1 MTESLASASLHTI
14 ELGVDGMHCGG
25 CTGRVQ
31 RALAGVPGV
40 VDATVDL
47 ERQAATITA
56 RETVEPARL
65 VDAVGAAGYRA
76 TVREAVAGS
85 DAMAAQGKHEGSPG
99 VAATVLLDIDGMTCA
114 SCVSRV
120 EKALAKVPGV
130 TRASVN
136 LATERAT
143 VEASADVSAARLVE
157 AVEQAGYQAT
167 PVEPAP
173 SAATLESVDHKAAHS
188 VELDIDG
195 MTCASCVSRVE
206 KALEKVPGVT
216 HASVNLATERA
227 TVEASADVSAARL
240 VEAVEQAG
248 YQATPIESAR
258 AAATSEPVHHK
269 AAHSVELDIDG
280 MTCASCVSRVEKAL
294 EKVPGVTHASVN
306 LATERAT
313 VEASADVSAARLV
326 EAVEQAGYGA
336 TPIEPA
342 RAAVTSEPADHKAAR
357 SIDLDIDG
365 MTCASCVSRVEKA
378 LVKVPGVTH
387 ASVNLATERATVEA
401 SADVSAARLAEA
413 VEQAGY
419 RAAPVE
425 SAPSAAASEP
435 VHHKAAHSVEF
446 DIDGMTCASC
456 VSRVEK
462 ALAKVPGVARATVN
476 LATERATVEASADVS
491 APRLAEAVEQAGY
504 HATPVESAP
513 SAVTSAP
520 IDRDATHSI
529 DLDIGGMTC
538 ASCVSRVEKAL
549 EKVPGVT
556 HASVNLATERAS
568 VRAAGP
574 LDVDALIAAVTTAGY
589 RATPA
594 PAPSPAADANAAASS
609 LPAAPDRDARKRQ
622 EALRERNLVIASAVL
637 SAPLVAPMLAAP
649 LGIDAMLPG
658 WLQLVLASIV
668 QFGFGARFYRAA
680 WHAVKARAG
689 NMDLLVALGTSAAY
703 GLSLWMLLR
712 DPAHPGHLYFEA
724 SAVIVTLVRFGKWL
738 EARAKRQTTDAIRA
752 LNALRPDR
760 ARIVDNGV
768 ERDVPL
774 AQVRVGTIV
783 SVRPGERLPVDGRV
797 VSGRSHVDESLI
809 TGESLPVPKDDGDAV
824 TAGSIN
830 GEGALVVETTA
841 IGAETTLARIIR
853 LVESAQAEKAPIQR
867 LVDRVSAVFV
877 PAILGIAV
885 LTLVGWLLAGAGAET
900 AILNAV
906 AVLVIACPCALG
918 LATPAAIM
926 AGTGVAARHGVLI
939 KDAQALELAQRA
951 TVIAFDKTGTLT
963 EGKPSVTAFDAVDLP
978 RDDALAL
985 AAAVQRHSDHPL
997 ARAVVAAYDA
1007 QRNAQAAPVATDA
1020 RAVAGRGVEARV
1032 DGRLL
1037 ALGSTRWRDEL
1048 GIVVPPALDARA
1060 AELERAGN
1068 TISWLMHADAPRAAI
1083 ALIAF
1088 GDTVKPGARDAI
1100 AALADRHV
1108 ASVLVTGDNRG
1119 SAAAVAAALGIDEV
1133 HAQVLPD
1140 DKARVVASLKRE
1152 HGGVVAMVGD
1162 GINDAPA
1169 LAAADVGIAMA
1180 TGTDVAMHTA
1190 GITLMRG
1197 DPALVADAIDI
1208 SKRTYRKIQQNLF
1221 WAFVYN
1227 LIGVPLAALG
1237 WLNPVIAGA
1246 AMAFSSVSVVTNA
1259 LLLRRWKGR
1268 AR

>member
-1 MTESLASASLHTI
+1 MTEPLASADMQTI
-14 ELGVDGMHCGG
+14 ELSIDGMHCGG

-31 RALAGVPGV
+31 RALAAVPGV
-40 VDATVDL
+40 VEATVDL
-47 ERQAATITA
+47 DAHAATVTVQD
-56 RETVEPARL
+56 TVEPAQL
-65 VDAVGAAGYRA
+65 VAAVDAAGYRA
-76 TVREAVAGS
+76 AVREAA
-85 DAMAAQGKHEGSPG
+85 
-99 VAATVLLDIDGMTCA
+99 
-114 SCVSRV
+114 
-120 EKALAKVPGV
+120 
-130 TRASVN
+130 
-136 LATERAT
+136 
-143 VEASADVSAARLVE
+143 VE
-157 AVEQAGYQAT
+157 AVASAHVEHAMHAT
-167 PVEPAP
+167 ARPAAPASALPAP
-173 SAATLESVDHKAAHS
+173 
-188 VELDIDG
+188 
-195 MTCASCVSRVE
+195 
-206 KALEKVPGVT
+206 
-216 HASVNLATERA
+216 
-227 TVEASADVSAARL
+227 
-240 VEAVEQAG
+240 
-248 YQATPIESAR
+248 
-258 AAATSEPVHHK
+258 
-269 AAHSVELDIDG
+269 
-280 MTCASCVSRVEKAL
+280 
-294 EKVPGVTHASVN
+294 
-306 LATERAT
+306 
-313 VEASADVSAARLV
+313 
-326 EAVEQAGYGA
+326 
-336 TPIEPA
+336 
-342 RAAVTSEPADHKAAR
+342 
-357 SIDLDIDG
+357 
-365 MTCASCVSRVEKA
+365 
-378 LVKVPGVTH
+378 
-387 ASVNLATERATVEA
+387 
-401 SADVSAARLAEA
+401 
-413 VEQAGY
+413 
-419 RAAPVE
+419 
-425 SAPSAAASEP
+425 AASIEL
-435 VHHKAAHSVEF
+435 

-462 ALAKVPGVARATVN
+462 ALAKVPGVARASVN
-476 LATERATVEASADVS
+476 LATERATVDAAPDVS
-491 APRLAEAVEQAGY
+491 ASQLAEAVRQAGY
-504 HATPVESAP
+504 GATPVAAP
-513 SAVTSAP
+513 PPPAAS
-520 IDRDATHSI
+520 RD
-529 DLDIGGMTC
+529 LEFDIGGMTC
-538 ASCVSRVEKAL
+538 ASCVGRVEKAL
-549 EKVPGVT
+549 AAVPGVT
-556 HASVNLATERAS
+556 RASVNLATERAS
-568 VRAAGP
+568 VHGAGTLDAAT
-574 LDVDALIAAVTTAGY
+574 LIAAVTTAGY
-589 RATPA
+589 RASLAVA
-594 PAPSPAADANAAASS
+594 PDADASADAEARAAE
-609 LPAAPDRDARKRQ
+609 PAQAPDARKRR
-622 EALRERNLVIASAVL
+622 EAIRERNLVIGSAVL
-637 SAPLVAPMLAAP
+637 SVPLIVPMLVAPF
-649 LGIDAMLPG
+649 GIDAMLPG
-658 WLQLVLASIV
+658 WLQLVLASVV

-680 WHAVKARAG
+680 WHAVKARTG

-724 SAVIVTLVRFGKWL
+724 SAVIITLVRFGKWL
-738 EARAKRQTTDAIRA
+738 EARAKRQTTEAIRA

-760 ARIVDNGV
+760 ARVVEHGV

-774 AQVRVGTIV
+774 AQVRVGTTV
-783 SVRPGERLPVDGRV
+783 SIRPGERVPVDGRIA
-797 VSGRSHVDESLI
+797 SGRSHVDESLI
-809 TGESLPVPKDDGDAV
+809 TGESLPVPKEDGDPV

-867 LVDRVSAVFV
+867 LVDRVSEVFV

-885 LTLVGWLLAGAGAET
+885 LTLAGWLIAGAGIET

-939 KDAQALELAQRA
+939 KDALALELAQRT

-963 EGKPSVTAFDAVDLP
+963 EGKPSVTAFDAVGIP
-978 RDDALAL
+978 REQALAL
-985 AAAVQRHSDHPL
+985 AAAVQRQSDHPL
-997 ARAVVAAYDA
+997 ARAVVAAHDA
-1007 QRNAQAAPVATDA
+1007 DVVARGGGAGSAEIVAADA

-1032 DGRLL
+1032 GGELL

-1048 GIVVPPALDARA
+1048 GIVVPPELDARA

-1068 TISWLMHADAPRAAI
+1068 TISWLMRADAPRALL

-1100 AALADRHV
+1100 AALSARGV

-1119 SAAAVAAALGIDEV
+1119 SAAAVAATLGIGEV

-1140 DKARVVASLKRE
+1140 DKARVVAELKRT
-1152 HGGVVAMVGD
+1152 HGGIVAMVGD

>member
-1 MTESLASASLHTI
+1 MTESLASAGLQTI
-14 ELGVDGMHCGG
+14 ELTIDGMHCGG
-25 CTGRVQ
+25 CTGRVE
-31 RALAGVPGV
+31 RALAAVPGV
-40 VDATVDL
+40 VEAAVDL
-47 ERQAATITA
+47 DAQAATVTA
-56 RETVEPARL
+56 QDTVEPAQL

-76 TVREAVAGS
+76 TVREAAFEAVA
-85 DAMAAQGKHEGSPG
+85 AAQAHHAPRVEALHAAPAAPPAP
-99 VAATVLLDIDGMTCA
+99 AATIELEIDGMTCA

-143 VEASADVSAARLVE
+143 IDAAPDVSASRLAE
-157 AVEQAGYQAT
+157 AVQ
-167 PVEPAP
+167 
-173 SAATLESVDHKAAHS
+173 
-188 VELDIDG
+188 
-195 MTCASCVSRVE
+195 
-206 KALEKVPGVT
+206 
-216 HASVNLATERA
+216 
-227 TVEASADVSAARL
+227 
-240 VEAVEQAG
+240 
-248 YQATPIESAR
+248 
-258 AAATSEPVHHK
+258 
-269 AAHSVELDIDG
+269 
-280 MTCASCVSRVEKAL
+280 
-294 EKVPGVTHASVN
+294 
-306 LATERAT
+306 
-313 VEASADVSAARLV
+313 
-326 EAVEQAGYGA
+326 QAGYGA
-336 TPIEPA
+336 TA
-342 RAAVTSEPADHKAAR
+342 VAATP
-357 SIDLDIDG
+357 
-365 MTCASCVSRVEKA
+365 
-378 LVKVPGVTH
+378 P
-387 ASVNLATERATVEA
+387 
-401 SADVSAARLAEA
+401 
-413 VEQAGY
+413 
-419 RAAPVE
+419 P
-425 SAPSAAASEP
+425 AASRDL
-435 VHHKAAHSVEF
+435 EF
-446 DIDGMTCASC
+446 
-456 VSRVEK
+456 
-462 ALAKVPGVARATVN
+462 
-476 LATERATVEASADVS
+476 
-491 APRLAEAVEQAGY
+491 
-504 HATPVESAP
+504 
-513 SAVTSAP
+513 
-520 IDRDATHSI
+520 
-529 DLDIGGMTC
+529 DIGGMTC
-538 ASCVSRVEKAL
+538 ASCAGRVEKAL
-549 EKVPGVT
+549 AAVPGVAR
-556 HASVNLATERAS
+556 ASVNLATERAS
-568 VRAAGP
+568 VHGAGALDAA
-574 LDVDALIAAVTTAGY
+574 ALIAAVTTAGY
-589 RATPA
+589 RA
-594 PAPSPAADANAAASS
+594 SLAAASDAGTGAAAEV
-609 LPAAPDRDARKRQ
+609 PAGDAAQAPEARKRR
-622 EALRERNLVIASAVL
+622 EAIRERNLVIGSAVL
-637 SAPLVAPMLAAP
+637 SAPLIVPMLVAPF
-649 LGIDAMLPG
+649 GIDAMLPG

-680 WHAVKARAG
+680 WHAVKARTG
-689 NMDLLVALGTSAAY
+689 NMDLLVALGTSAAF
-703 GLSLWMLLR
+703 GLSLWMLVR
-712 DPAHPGHLYFEA
+712 DPVDPGHLYFEA

-738 EARAKRQTTDAIRA
+738 EARAKRQTTEAIRA

-760 ARIVDNGV
+760 ARVVEHGV

-774 AQVRVGTIV
+774 AQVRVGTTV
-783 SVRPGERLPVDGRV
+783 SIRPGERVPVDGRI

-809 TGESLPVPKDDGDAV
+809 TGESLPVPKDDGDPV

-830 GEGALVVETTA
+830 GEGALVVATTA

-867 LVDRVSAVFV
+867 LVDRVSEVFV

-885 LTLVGWLLAGAGAET
+885 LTLIGWLIAGAGTET

-939 KDAQALELAQRA
+939 KDAQALELAQRT

-963 EGKPSVTAFDAVDLP
+963 EGKPSVTAFDAVGVP
-978 RDDALAL
+978 REQALAL
-985 AAAVQRHSDHPL
+985 AAAVQRQSDHPL
-997 ARAVVAAYDA
+997 ARAVVAAHEADLVA
-1007 QRNAQAAPVATDA
+1007 RGVAAGSTDIVAADA
-1020 RAVAGRGVEARV
+1020 RAVAGRGVQAHV
-1032 DGRLL
+1032 DGQLL

-1048 GIVVPPALDARA
+1048 GIDVPPELDARA
-1060 AELERAGN
+1060 AELEHAGN
-1068 TISWLMHADAPRAAI
+1068 TISWLMRADAPRALL

-1100 AALADRHV
+1100 AALSARGV

-1119 SAAAVAAALGIDEV
+1119 SAAAVAAALGIGEV

-1140 DKARVVASLKRE
+1140 DKARVVAELKRT

>member
-1 MTESLASASLHTI
+1 MTEPLASAALNTI
-14 ELGVDGMHCGG
+14 VLTVDGMHCGG

-40 VDATVDL
+40 VDAAVDLANRSATVSAHDTVD
-47 ERQAATITA
+47 
-56 RETVEPARL
+56 PARL
-65 VDAVGAAGYRA
+65 VEAVSDAGYRA
-76 TVREAVAGS
+76 TLRESADTSERHADAVTAS
-85 DAMAAQGKHEGSPG
+85 PAAP
-99 VAATVLLDIDGMTCA
+99 ATAPIELEIEGMTCA
-114 SCVSRV
+114 SCVARV
-120 EKALAKVPGV
+120 EKALAGVPGV

-143 VEASADVSAARLVE
+143 VDAAAVVTTAQLVD
-157 AVEQAGYQAT
+157 AVRQAGYQAT
-167 PVEPAP
+167 PVAEPEPAIAP
-173 SAATLESVDHKAAHS
+173 DAALGAI
-188 VELDIDG
+188 ELDIGG
-195 MTCASCVSRVE
+195 MTCASCAGRVE
-206 KALEKVPGVT
+206 KALANVPGVAR
-216 HASVNLATERA
+216 ASVNLATERA
-227 TVEASADVSAARL
+227 TVH
-240 VEAVEQAG
+240 G
-248 YQATPIESAR
+248 
-258 AAATSEPVHHK
+258 
-269 AAHSVELDIDG
+269 
-280 MTCASCVSRVEKAL
+280 
-294 EKVPGVTHASVN
+294 
-306 LATERAT
+306 
-313 VEASADVSAARLV
+313 
-326 EAVEQAGYGA
+326 
-336 TPIEPA
+336 
-342 RAAVTSEPADHKAAR
+342 
-357 SIDLDIDG
+357 
-365 MTCASCVSRVEKA
+365 
-378 LVKVPGVTH
+378 
-387 ASVNLATERATVEA
+387 
-401 SADVSAARLAEA
+401 
-413 VEQAGY
+413 
-419 RAAPVE
+419 AAP
-425 SAPSAAASEP
+425 
-435 VHHKAAHSVEF
+435 
-446 DIDGMTCASC
+446 
-456 VSRVEK
+456 
-462 ALAKVPGVARATVN
+462 
-476 LATERATVEASADVS
+476 
-491 APRLAEAVEQAGY
+491 
-504 HATPVESAP
+504 
-513 SAVTSAP
+513 
-520 IDRDATHSI
+520 
-529 DLDIGGMTC
+529 LDP
-538 ASCVSRVEKAL
+538 A
-549 EKVPGVT
+549 
-556 HASVNLATERAS
+556 
-568 VRAAGP
+568 
-574 LDVDALIAAVTTAGY
+574 ALIAAVTAAGY
-589 RATPA
+589 RASRVAAPPA
-594 PAPSPAADANAAASS
+594 GASG
-609 LPAAPDRDARKRQ
+609 LPAAAGAPASQKPGATDADTRKRR
-622 EALRERNLVIASAVL
+622 EAIRERNLVIAAALL
-637 SAPLVAPMLAAP
+637 SAPLIAPMFAAP
-649 LGIDAMLPG
+649 FGVDAMLNG
-658 WLQLVLASIV
+658 WFQLVLASLV

-680 WHAVKARAG
+680 WHAIKARAG

-712 DPAHPGHLYFEA
+712 DPMHPGHLYFEA
-724 SAVIVTLVRFGKWL
+724 SAVIITLVRFGKWL
-738 EARAKRQTTDAIRA
+738 EARAKRQTTEAIRA

-760 ARIVDNGV
+760 ARIVEHGV

-774 AQVRVGTIV
+774 AQVRVGTAV
-783 SVRPGERLPVDGRV
+783 SIRPGERVPVDGRV
-797 VSGRSHVDESLI
+797 VSGRSHIDESLI
-809 TGESLPVPKDDGDAV
+809 TGESLPVAKDDGDPV

-877 PAILGIAV
+877 PAILGIAA
-885 LTLVGWLLAGAGAET
+885 LTLIGWLIAGAGAET

-963 EGKPSVTAFDAVDLP
+963 EGKPSVTAFDAVELP
-978 RDDALAL
+978 RDEALAL

-997 ARAVVAAYDA
+997 ARAVVAAHHADVA
-1007 QRNAQAAPVATDA
+1007 ARGGAMSAPVATDA

-1032 DGRLL
+1032 AGRLL

-1048 GIVVPPALDARA
+1048 GIAVPPALDARA

-1068 TISWLMHADAPRAAI
+1068 TISWLMRADAPRAPL

-1100 AALADRHV
+1100 AALAARGV

-1119 SAAAVAAALGIDEV
+1119 SAAAVAASLGIGEV

-1140 DKARVVASLKRE
+1140 DKARVVAELKRT
-1152 HGGVVAMVGD
+1152 HDGIVAMVGD

-1197 DPALVADAIDI
+1197 DPSLVADAIDI

-1227 LIGVPLAALG
+1227 LVGVPLAALG

>member
-76 TVREAVAGS
+76 TVRDAVAGS
-85 DAMAAQGKHEGSPG
+85 DAMAAQAKQDARPEA
-99 VAATVLLDIDGMTCA
+99 AATVLLDIDGMTCA

-120 EKALAKVPGV
+120 EKALAKVAGVTHASVNLATERATVEASAEVSAARLVEAVEQAGYRATLIESAPAAVTSQRIDHKAAHSVELDIDGMTCASCVSRVEKALAKVPGV
-130 TRASVN
+130 THASVN

-173 SAATLESVDHKAAHS
+173 SAATSQPIDHKAAHS

-206 KALEKVPGVT
+206 KAL
-216 HASVNLATERA
+216 A
-227 TVEASADVSAARL
+227 
-240 VEAVEQAG
+240 
-248 YQATPIESAR
+248 
-258 AAATSEPVHHK
+258 
-269 AAHSVELDIDG
+269 
-280 MTCASCVSRVEKAL
+280 
-294 EKVPGVTHASVN
+294 
-306 LATERAT
+306 
-313 VEASADVSAARLV
+313 
-326 EAVEQAGYGA
+326 
-336 TPIEPA
+336 
-342 RAAVTSEPADHKAAR
+342 
-357 SIDLDIDG
+357 
-365 MTCASCVSRVEKA
+365 
-378 LVKVPGVTH
+378 KVPGVTH

-419 RAAPVE
+419 RA
-425 SAPSAAASEP
+425 
-435 VHHKAAHSVEF
+435 
-446 DIDGMTCASC
+446 
-456 VSRVEK
+456 
-462 ALAKVPGVARATVN
+462 
-476 LATERATVEASADVS
+476 
-491 APRLAEAVEQAGY
+491 
-504 HATPVESAP
+504 TPVESAP
-513 SAVTSAP
+513 STVTSAP
-520 IDRDATHSI
+520 VDRDATHSI

-549 EKVPGVT
+549 ENVPGVT

-574 LDVDALIAAVTTAGY
+574 LDAGALIEAVTNAGY
-589 RATPA
+589 RATLA
-594 PAPSPAADANAAASS
+594 AAPSAGAKAAASS
-609 LPAAPDRDARKRQ
+609 IPAAPDRDARKRQ

-1119 SAAAVAAALGIDEV
+1119 SAAAVAAALGIGEV

>member
-1 MTESLASASLHTI
+1 MTEPLASAALNTI
-14 ELGVDGMHCGG
+14 VLTVDGMHCGG

-40 VDATVDL
+40 VDAAVDLADRSATVSVHDTVD
-47 ERQAATITA
+47 
-56 RETVEPARL
+56 PARL
-65 VDAVGAAGYRA
+65 VEAVSDAGYRA
-76 TVREAVAGS
+76 TLRESADTSERHA
-85 DAMAAQGKHEGSPG
+85 DA
-99 VAATVLLDIDGMTCA
+99 AATASPAAPATAPIELEIEGMTCA
-114 SCVSRV
+114 SCVARV
-120 EKALAKVPGV
+120 EKALANVPGV

-143 VEASADVSAARLVE
+143 VDAAAGVTTAQLVD
-157 AVEQAGYQAT
+157 AVRQAGYQAT
-167 PVEPAP
+167 PVAEPEPAIAP
-173 SAATLESVDHKAAHS
+173 DAALGAI
-188 VELDIDG
+188 ELDIGG
-195 MTCASCVSRVE
+195 MTCASCAGRVE
-206 KALEKVPGVT
+206 KALSNVPGVAR
-216 HASVNLATERA
+216 ASVNLATERA
-227 TVEASADVSAARL
+227 TVH
-240 VEAVEQAG
+240 G
-248 YQATPIESAR
+248 
-258 AAATSEPVHHK
+258 
-269 AAHSVELDIDG
+269 
-280 MTCASCVSRVEKAL
+280 
-294 EKVPGVTHASVN
+294 
-306 LATERAT
+306 
-313 VEASADVSAARLV
+313 
-326 EAVEQAGYGA
+326 
-336 TPIEPA
+336 
-342 RAAVTSEPADHKAAR
+342 
-357 SIDLDIDG
+357 
-365 MTCASCVSRVEKA
+365 
-378 LVKVPGVTH
+378 
-387 ASVNLATERATVEA
+387 
-401 SADVSAARLAEA
+401 
-413 VEQAGY
+413 
-419 RAAPVE
+419 AAP
-425 SAPSAAASEP
+425 
-435 VHHKAAHSVEF
+435 
-446 DIDGMTCASC
+446 
-456 VSRVEK
+456 
-462 ALAKVPGVARATVN
+462 
-476 LATERATVEASADVS
+476 
-491 APRLAEAVEQAGY
+491 
-504 HATPVESAP
+504 
-513 SAVTSAP
+513 
-520 IDRDATHSI
+520 
-529 DLDIGGMTC
+529 LDP
-538 ASCVSRVEKAL
+538 A
-549 EKVPGVT
+549 
-556 HASVNLATERAS
+556 
-568 VRAAGP
+568 
-574 LDVDALIAAVTTAGY
+574 ALIAAVTAAGY
-589 RATPA
+589 RASRVAAPPA
-594 PAPSPAADANAAASS
+594 GASG
-609 LPAAPDRDARKRQ
+609 LPAAAGAPASQKPGATDADTRKRRDAI
-622 EALRERNLVIASAVL
+622 RERNLVIAAALL
-637 SAPLVAPMLAAP
+637 SAPLIAPMFAAP
-649 LGIDAMLPG
+649 FGVDAMLNG
-658 WLQLVLASIV
+658 WLQLVLASLV

-680 WHAVKARAG
+680 WHAIKARAG

-712 DPAHPGHLYFEA
+712 DPMHPGHLYFEA
-724 SAVIVTLVRFGKWL
+724 SAVIITLVRFGKWL
-738 EARAKRQTTDAIRA
+738 EARAKRQTTEAIRA

-760 ARIVDNGV
+760 ARIVEHGV

-774 AQVRVGTIV
+774 AQVRVGTAV
-783 SVRPGERLPVDGRV
+783 SIRPGERVPVDGRV
-797 VSGRSHVDESLI
+797 VSGRSHIDESLI
-809 TGESLPVPKDDGDAV
+809 TGESLPVAKDDGDPV

-877 PAILGIAV
+877 PAILGIAA
-885 LTLVGWLLAGAGAET
+885 LTLIGWLMAGAGAET

-963 EGKPSVTAFDAVDLP
+963 EGKPSVTAFDAVGLP
-978 RDDALAL
+978 RDEALAL

-997 ARAVVAAYDA
+997 ARAVVAAHHADVA
-1007 QRNAQAAPVATDA
+1007 ARGGATSAPVATDA

-1032 DGRLL
+1032 AGRLL

-1048 GIVVPPALDARA
+1048 GIAVPPALDARA

-1068 TISWLMHADAPRAAI
+1068 TISWLMRADAPRAPL

-1100 AALADRHV
+1100 AALAARGV

-1119 SAAAVAAALGIDEV
+1119 SAAAVAASLGIGEV

-1140 DKARVVASLKRE
+1140 DKARVVAALKRT
-1152 HGGVVAMVGD
+1152 HDGIVAMVGD

-1197 DPALVADAIDI
+1197 DPSLVADAIDI

-1227 LIGVPLAALG
+1227 LVGVPLAALG

>member
-1 MTESLASASLHTI
+1 MTESLASTALHTI
-14 ELGVDGMHCGG
+14 ELSVDGMHCGG

-31 RALAGVPGV
+31 RALAAVPGV
-40 VDATVDL
+40 VEAAVDLDAHAATV
-47 ERQAATITA
+47 TA
-56 RETVEPARL
+56 QETVDAARL
-65 VDAVGAAGYRA
+65 IEAVGAAGYGASVRA
-76 TVREAVAGS
+76 PVLEVAAATQAHPVEAS
-85 DAMAAQGKHEGSPG
+85 PTPMAA
-99 VAATVLLDIDGMTCA
+99 AASTAGRPLPATSTVELDIDGMTCA

-143 VEASADVSAARLVE
+143 VDVTADVSAAQLVE
-157 AVEQAGYQAT
+157 
-167 PVEPAP
+167 
-173 SAATLESVDHKAAHS
+173 
-188 VELDIDG
+188 
-195 MTCASCVSRVE
+195 
-206 KALEKVPGVT
+206 
-216 HASVNLATERA
+216 
-227 TVEASADVSAARL
+227 TV
-240 VEAVEQAG
+240 
-248 YQATPIESAR
+248 
-258 AAATSEPVHHK
+258 K
-269 AAHSVELDIDG
+269 
-280 MTCASCVSRVEKAL
+280 
-294 EKVPGVTHASVN
+294 
-306 LATERAT
+306 
-313 VEASADVSAARLV
+313 
-326 EAVEQAGYGA
+326 QAGYGA
-336 TPIEPA
+336 TPTVTDA
-342 RAAVTSEPADHKAAR
+342 GFAA
-357 SIDLDIDG
+357 
-365 MTCASCVSRVEKA
+365 
-378 LVKVPGVTH
+378 
-387 ASVNLATERATVEA
+387 LAP
-401 SADVSAARLAEA
+401 SSP
-413 VEQAGY
+413 
-419 RAAPVE
+419 AAP
-425 SAPSAAASEP
+425 ASIEL
-435 VHHKAAHSVEF
+435 

-462 ALAKVPGVARATVN
+462 ALAKVPGVTRASVN
-476 LATERATVEASADVS
+476 LATERATVDAAPDVT
-491 APRLAEAVEQAGY
+491 ATRLAEAVKQAGY
-504 HATPVESAP
+504 GATPVAGAAIPPAASTAP
-513 SAVTSAP
+513 A
-520 IDRDATHSI
+520 DLE
-529 DLDIGGMTC
+529 LDIDGMTC
-538 ASCVSRVEKAL
+538 ASCVGRVEKAL
-549 EKVPGVT
+549 AAVPGV
-556 HASVNLATERAS
+556 ARVAVNLATERAS
-568 VRAAGP
+568 VHGAGALDAAT
-574 LDVDALIAAVTTAGY
+574 LIAAVTTAGY
-589 RATPA
+589 RA
-594 PAPSPAADANAAASS
+594 SLADASSAGADAQPASAAQD
-609 LPAAPDRDARKRQ
+609 PETRKRL
-622 EALRERNLVIASAVL
+622 EAIRERDLVIWSAVL
-637 SAPLVAPMLAAP
+637 SAPLIAPMLVAP
-649 LGIDAMLPG
+649 FGIHLMPNG
-658 WLQLVLASIV
+658 WVQLVLASIV

-680 WHAVKARAG
+680 WHAVKARTG

-712 DPAHPGHLYFEA
+712 GTGHSGHLYFEA

-738 EARAKRQTTDAIRA
+738 ESRAKRQTTDAIRA

-760 ARIVDNGV
+760 ARVVEHGV
-768 ERDVPL
+768 EYDVPL
-774 AQVRVGTIV
+774 TQVRVGTRV
-783 SVRPGERLPVDGRV
+783 SIRPGERVPVDGRI
-797 VSGRSHVDESLI
+797 VSGRSHIDESLI
-809 TGESLPVPKDDGDAV
+809 TGESLPVPKDDGDPV

-867 LVDRVSAVFV
+867 LVDRVSEVFV

-885 LTLVGWLLAGAGAET
+885 LTLAGWLIAGAGTET

-926 AGTGVAARHGVLI
+926 AGTGVAARRGVLI
-939 KDAQALELAQRA
+939 KDAQALELAQRT

-963 EGKPSVTAFDAVDLP
+963 EGKPSVTAFEAVGVPHDE
-978 RDDALAL
+978 ALAL
-985 AAAVQRHSDHPL
+985 AAAVQRQSDHPL
-997 ARAVVAAYDA
+997 ARAVVAAHDA
-1007 QRNAQAAPVATDA
+1007 DVAARGSAVPPASAADA

-1032 DGRLL
+1032 GGQLL

-1048 GIVVPPALDARA
+1048 GIAVPPALDARA

-1068 TISWLMHADAPRAAI
+1068 TISWLMRADAPRALL

-1100 AALADRHV
+1100 AALSARGV

-1119 SAAAVAAALGIDEV
+1119 SAAAVAAALGIGEV

-1140 DKARVVASLKRE
+1140 DKARVVAELKRT
-1152 HGGVVAMVGD
+1152 HGGIVAMVGD

-1208 SKRTYRKIQQNLF
+1208 SRRTYRKIQQNLF

-1227 LIGVPLAALG
+1227 LVGVPLAALG

-1268 AR
+1268 AH

>member
-1 MTESLASASLHTI
+1 MTEPLASAAMQTI
-14 ELGVDGMHCGG
+14 ELTIDGMHCGG

-31 RALAGVPGV
+31 RALAAVPGV
-40 VDATVDL
+40 IEAAVDLDAHAATV
-47 ERQAATITA
+47 TA
-56 RETVEPARL
+56 QETVEPERL
-65 VDAVGAAGYRA
+65 VAAVDAAGYRA
-76 TVREAVAGS
+76 AVREATVEAVATVH
-85 DAMAAQGKHEGSPG
+85 AEHANAR
-99 VAATVLLDIDGMTCA
+99 AATATTALPAPAASIELDIDGMTCA

-120 EKALAKVPGV
+120 EKALAKVHGV

-143 VEASADVSAARLVE
+143 IDAAPDVSASQLAD
-157 AVEQAGYQAT
+157 AVRQAGYGAT
-167 PVEPAP
+167 PVAAPPAA
-173 SAATLESVDHKAAHS
+173 SRDLEF
-188 VELDIDG
+188 DIEG
-195 MTCASCVSRVE
+195 MTCASCV
-206 KALEKVPGVT
+206 G
-216 HASVNLATERA
+216 
-227 TVEASADVSAARL
+227 
-240 VEAVEQAG
+240 
-248 YQATPIESAR
+248 
-258 AAATSEPVHHK
+258 
-269 AAHSVELDIDG
+269 
-280 MTCASCVSRVEKAL
+280 
-294 EKVPGVTHASVN
+294 
-306 LATERAT
+306 
-313 VEASADVSAARLV
+313 
-326 EAVEQAGYGA
+326 
-336 TPIEPA
+336 
-342 RAAVTSEPADHKAAR
+342 
-357 SIDLDIDG
+357 
-365 MTCASCVSRVEKA
+365 
-378 LVKVPGVTH
+378 
-387 ASVNLATERATVEA
+387 
-401 SADVSAARLAEA
+401 
-413 VEQAGY
+413 
-419 RAAPVE
+419 
-425 SAPSAAASEP
+425 
-435 VHHKAAHSVEF
+435 
-446 DIDGMTCASC
+446 
-456 VSRVEK
+456 RVEK
-462 ALAKVPGVARATVN
+462 ALAAVPGVA
-476 LATERATVEASADVS
+476 
-491 APRLAEAVEQAGY
+491 
-504 HATPVESAP
+504 
-513 SAVTSAP
+513 
-520 IDRDATHSI
+520 
-529 DLDIGGMTC
+529 
-538 ASCVSRVEKAL
+538 
-549 EKVPGVT
+549 

-568 VRAAGP
+568 VHGTGALDAAM
-574 LDVDALIAAVTTAGY
+574 LIAAVATAGY
-589 RATPA
+589 RA
-594 PAPSPAADANAAASS
+594 S
-609 LPAAPDRDARKRQ
+609 LAAAPDAGASADAEARAGEPAQAPDARKRR
-622 EALRERNLVIASAVL
+622 EAVRERNLVIGSAVL
-637 SAPLVAPMLAAP
+637 SAPLVVPMLVGP
-649 LGIDAMLPG
+649 FGVDAMLPG

-680 WHAVKARAG
+680 WHAVKARTG
-689 NMDLLVALGTSAAY
+689 NMDLLVALGTSAAF

-724 SAVIVTLVRFGKWL
+724 SAVIITLVRFGKWL
-738 EARAKRQTTDAIRA
+738 EARAKRQTTEAIRA

-760 ARIVDNGV
+760 ARVVEHGV
-768 ERDVPL
+768 ERDLPL

-783 SVRPGERLPVDGRV
+783 SIRPGERVPVDGRI

-809 TGESLPVPKDDGDAV
+809 TGESLPVPKDDGDPV

-867 LVDRVSAVFV
+867 LVDRVSEVFV

-885 LTLVGWLLAGAGAET
+885 LTLVGWLIAGAGIET
-900 AILNAV
+900 ATLNAV

-963 EGKPSVTAFDAVDLP
+963 EGRPSVTAFDAVDIP
-978 RDDALAL
+978 REQALAL
-985 AAAVQRHSDHPL
+985 AAAVQRQSDHPL
-997 ARAVVAAYDA
+997 ARAVVAAHDA
-1007 QRNAQAAPVATDA
+1007 DVVARGGTGSTEVVVADA

-1032 DGRLL
+1032 GGQRL

-1048 GIVVPPALDARA
+1048 GIVVPPELDARA

-1068 TISWLMHADAPRAAI
+1068 TISWLMRADAPRALL

-1088 GDTVKPGARDAI
+1088 GDTVKPGARDAV
-1100 AALADRHV
+1100 AALAARGV

-1119 SAAAVAAALGIDEV
+1119 SAAAVAATLGIGEV

-1140 DKARVVASLKRE
+1140 DKARVVAELKRT
-1152 HGGVVAMVGD
+1152 HGGIVAMVGD

-1259 LLLRRWKGR
+1259 LLLRKWKGR

>member
-1 MTESLASASLHTI
+1 MTEPLASAVLQTI
-14 ELGVDGMHCGG
+14 ELSVDGMHCGG

-31 RALAGVPGV
+31 RALAAVPGV
-40 VDATVDL
+40 VDAAVDL
-47 ERQAATITA
+47 DAHTATVTA
-56 RETVEPARL
+56 QETVEPDQL
-65 VDAVGAAGYRA
+65 VDAVREAGYGAA
-76 TVREAVAGS
+76 VREAAGETLAPTHVAH
-85 DAMAAQGKHEGSPG
+85 ATPPVPAA
-99 VAATVLLDIDGMTCA
+99 AATIELDIDGMTCA

-143 VEASADVSAARLVE
+143 VDASAGVSASQLAD
-157 AVEQAGYQAT
+157 AV
-167 PVEPAP
+167 
-173 SAATLESVDHKAAHS
+173 K
-188 VELDIDG
+188 
-195 MTCASCVSRVE
+195 
-206 KALEKVPGVT
+206 
-216 HASVNLATERA
+216 
-227 TVEASADVSAARL
+227 
-240 VEAVEQAG
+240 
-248 YQATPIESAR
+248 
-258 AAATSEPVHHK
+258 
-269 AAHSVELDIDG
+269 
-280 MTCASCVSRVEKAL
+280 
-294 EKVPGVTHASVN
+294 
-306 LATERAT
+306 
-313 VEASADVSAARLV
+313 
-326 EAVEQAGYGA
+326 QAGYGA
-336 TPIEPA
+336 TPTALDTDVPAAAPPLPTAPASIE
-342 RAAVTSEPADHKAAR
+342 
-357 SIDLDIDG
+357 LDI
-365 MTCASCVSRVEKA
+365 E
-378 LVKVPGVTH
+378 
-387 ASVNLATERATVEA
+387 
-401 SADVSAARLAEA
+401 
-413 VEQAGY
+413 
-419 RAAPVE
+419 
-425 SAPSAAASEP
+425 
-435 VHHKAAHSVEF
+435 
-446 DIDGMTCASC
+446 GMTCASC

-462 ALAKVPGVARATVN
+462 ALAKVPGVTRASVKLATERATVDGSNDVSAAQLADAVKQAGYGATPAAVSARPATSAATPASADVELDIAGMTCASCAGRVEKALAAVPGVARATVN
-476 LATERATVEASADVS
+476 LATERASVHG
-491 APRLAEAVEQAGY
+491 AGALDA
-504 HATPVESAP
+504 AT
-513 SAVTSAP
+513 
-520 IDRDATHSI
+520 
-529 DLDIGGMTC
+529 
-538 ASCVSRVEKAL
+538 
-549 EKVPGVT
+549 
-556 HASVNLATERAS
+556 
-568 VRAAGP
+568 
-574 LDVDALIAAVTTAGY
+574 LIAAVTTAGY
-589 RATPA
+589 RA
-594 PAPSPAADANAAASS
+594 S
-609 LPAAPDRDARKRQ
+609 LPAASPASATAGADLQPASPAQDPDARKRR
-622 EALRERNLVIASAVL
+622 EAIRERNLVIGAAVL

-649 LGIDAMLPG
+649 FGIDLMLPG

-680 WHAVKARAG
+680 WHAVKARTG

-738 EARAKRQTTDAIRA
+738 ESRAKRQTTEAIRA

-760 ARIVDNGV
+760 ARVVEHGV

-774 AQVRVGTIV
+774 SQVRVGTHVGI
-783 SVRPGERLPVDGRV
+783 RPGERVPVDGRI
-797 VSGRSHVDESLI
+797 VSGRSHIDESLI

-867 LVDRVSAVFV
+867 LVDRVSEVFV

-885 LTLVGWLLAGAGAET
+885 LTLIGWLIAGAGTET

-939 KDAQALELAQRA
+939 KDAQALELAQRT

-963 EGKPSVTAFDAVDLP
+963 EGKPSVTAFDAVGMP
-978 RDDALAL
+978 RAEALAL
-985 AAAVQRHSDHPL
+985 AAAVQRQSDHPL
-997 ARAVVAAYDA
+997 ARAVVAAHDA
-1007 QRNAQAAPVATDA
+1007 DVAAQGGAAESVVATDA
-1020 RAVAGRGVEARV
+1020 RAVAGRGVEAHVGGQR
-1032 DGRLL
+1032 L

-1048 GIVVPPALDARA
+1048 GIAVPPALDARA

-1068 TISWLMHADAPRAAI
+1068 TISWLMRADAPRAVL

-1100 AALADRHV
+1100 AALSARGV
-1108 ASVLVTGDNRG
+1108 ASALVTGDNRG
-1119 SAAAVAAALGIDEV
+1119 SATAVAAALGIGEV

-1140 DKARVVASLKRE
+1140 DKARVVAELKRT

-1227 LIGVPLAALG
+1227 LVGVPLAALG
-1237 WLNPVIAGA
+1237 LLNPVIAGA

>member
-1 MTESLASASLHTI
+1 MTEPLASAAMQTI
-14 ELGVDGMHCGG
+14 ELTIDGMHCGG

-31 RALAGVPGV
+31 RALAAVPGV
-40 VDATVDL
+40 IEAAVDLDAHAATV
-47 ERQAATITA
+47 TA
-56 RETVEPARL
+56 QETVEPERL
-65 VDAVGAAGYRA
+65 VAAVDAAGYRA
-76 TVREAVAGS
+76 AVREATVEAVATEH
-85 DAMAAQGKHEGSPG
+85 AEHANAR
-99 VAATVLLDIDGMTCA
+99 AATATTALPAPAASIELDIDGMTCA

-143 VEASADVSAARLVE
+143 IDAAPDVSASQLAD
-157 AVEQAGYQAT
+157 AVRQAGYGAT
-167 PVEPAP
+167 PVAAPPAA
-173 SAATLESVDHKAAHS
+173 SRDLEF
-188 VELDIDG
+188 DIEG
-195 MTCASCVSRVE
+195 MTCASCV
-206 KALEKVPGVT
+206 G
-216 HASVNLATERA
+216 
-227 TVEASADVSAARL
+227 
-240 VEAVEQAG
+240 
-248 YQATPIESAR
+248 
-258 AAATSEPVHHK
+258 
-269 AAHSVELDIDG
+269 
-280 MTCASCVSRVEKAL
+280 
-294 EKVPGVTHASVN
+294 
-306 LATERAT
+306 
-313 VEASADVSAARLV
+313 
-326 EAVEQAGYGA
+326 
-336 TPIEPA
+336 
-342 RAAVTSEPADHKAAR
+342 
-357 SIDLDIDG
+357 
-365 MTCASCVSRVEKA
+365 
-378 LVKVPGVTH
+378 
-387 ASVNLATERATVEA
+387 
-401 SADVSAARLAEA
+401 
-413 VEQAGY
+413 
-419 RAAPVE
+419 
-425 SAPSAAASEP
+425 
-435 VHHKAAHSVEF
+435 
-446 DIDGMTCASC
+446 
-456 VSRVEK
+456 RVEK
-462 ALAKVPGVARATVN
+462 ALAAVPGVA
-476 LATERATVEASADVS
+476 
-491 APRLAEAVEQAGY
+491 
-504 HATPVESAP
+504 
-513 SAVTSAP
+513 
-520 IDRDATHSI
+520 
-529 DLDIGGMTC
+529 
-538 ASCVSRVEKAL
+538 
-549 EKVPGVT
+549 

-568 VRAAGP
+568 VHGTGALDAAM
-574 LDVDALIAAVTTAGY
+574 LIAAVATAGY
-589 RATPA
+589 RA
-594 PAPSPAADANAAASS
+594 S
-609 LPAAPDRDARKRQ
+609 LAAAPDAGASADAEARAGEPAQAPDARKRR
-622 EALRERNLVIASAVL
+622 EAIRERNLVIGSAVL
-637 SAPLVAPMLAAP
+637 SAPLVVPMLVGP
-649 LGIDAMLPG
+649 FGVDAMLPG

-680 WHAVKARAG
+680 WHAVKARTG
-689 NMDLLVALGTSAAY
+689 NMDLLVALGTSAAF

-724 SAVIVTLVRFGKWL
+724 SAVIITLVRFGKWL
-738 EARAKRQTTDAIRA
+738 EARAKRQTTEAIRA

-760 ARIVDNGV
+760 ARVVEHGV
-768 ERDVPL
+768 ERDLPL

-783 SVRPGERLPVDGRV
+783 SIRPGERVPVDGRI

-809 TGESLPVPKDDGDAV
+809 TGESLPVPKDDGDPV

-867 LVDRVSAVFV
+867 LVDRVSEVFV

-885 LTLVGWLLAGAGAET
+885 LTLVGWLIAGAGIET
-900 AILNAV
+900 ATLNAV

-963 EGKPSVTAFDAVDLP
+963 EGRPSVTAFDAVDIP
-978 RDDALAL
+978 REQALAL
-985 AAAVQRHSDHPL
+985 AAAVQRQSDHPL
-997 ARAVVAAYDA
+997 ARAVVAAHDA
-1007 QRNAQAAPVATDA
+1007 DVVARGGTGSTEVVAADA

-1032 DGRLL
+1032 GGQRL

-1048 GIVVPPALDARA
+1048 GIVVPPELDARA

-1068 TISWLMHADAPRAAI
+1068 TISWLMRADAPRALL

-1088 GDTVKPGARDAI
+1088 GDTVKPGARDAV
-1100 AALADRHV
+1100 AALAARGV

-1119 SAAAVAAALGIDEV
+1119 SAAAVATTLGIGEV

-1140 DKARVVASLKRE
+1140 DKARVVAELKRT
-1152 HGGVVAMVGD
+1152 HGGIVAMVGD

>member
-76 TVREAVAGS
+76 TVRGAVAGS
-85 DAMAAQGKHEGSPG
+85 DAMAAQAKQDARPG
-99 VAATVLLDIDGMTCA
+99 AAATVLLDIDGMTCA

-130 TRASVN
+130 THASVN

-173 SAATLESVDHKAAHS
+173 SAATSQPIDHKAAHS

-206 KALEKVPGVT
+206 KALAKVPGVTHASVNLATERATVEASAEVSAARLVEAVEQAGYRATLIELAPAAVTSQPIDHKAAHSVELDIDGMTCASCVSRVEKALAKVPGVT

-248 YQATPIESAR
+248 YR
-258 AAATSEPVHHK
+258 
-269 AAHSVELDIDG
+269 
-280 MTCASCVSRVEKAL
+280 
-294 EKVPGVTHASVN
+294 
-306 LATERAT
+306 
-313 VEASADVSAARLV
+313 
-326 EAVEQAGYGA
+326 
-336 TPIEPA
+336 
-342 RAAVTSEPADHKAAR
+342 
-357 SIDLDIDG
+357 
-365 MTCASCVSRVEKA
+365 
-378 LVKVPGVTH
+378 
-387 ASVNLATERATVEA
+387 
-401 SADVSAARLAEA
+401 
-413 VEQAGY
+413 
-419 RAAPVE
+419 
-425 SAPSAAASEP
+425 
-435 VHHKAAHSVEF
+435 
-446 DIDGMTCASC
+446 
-456 VSRVEK
+456 
-462 ALAKVPGVARATVN
+462 
-476 LATERATVEASADVS
+476 
-491 APRLAEAVEQAGY
+491 
-504 HATPVESAP
+504 ATPVESAP
-513 SAVTSAP
+513 STVTSAP
-520 IDRDATHSI
+520 VDRDATHSI

-574 LDVDALIAAVTTAGY
+574 LDADALIAAVTNAGY
-589 RATPA
+589 RATLA
-594 PAPSPAADANAAASS
+594 AAPSAGAKAAASS
-609 LPAAPDRDARKRQ
+609 IPAAPDRDARKRQ

-877 PAILGIAV
+877 PAMLGIAV

-963 EGKPSVTAFDAVDLP
+963 EGKPSVTAFDPVDLP

-1119 SAAAVAAALGIDEV
+1119 SAAAVAAALGIGEV

-1140 DKARVVASLKRE
+1140 DKARVIASLKRE

>member
-1 MTESLASASLHTI
+1 MTEPLASAALQTI
-14 ELGVDGMHCGG
+14 ELNVDGMHCGG

-31 RALAGVPGV
+31 RALAAVPGV
-40 VDATVDL
+40 VDAAVDL
-47 ERQAATITA
+47 DAHTATVTA
-56 RETVEPARL
+56 QETVEPDQL
-65 VDAVGAAGYRA
+65 IDAVREAGYGAAVREAAGEAVAPTHVAHATPDATPSAPAAATTIELDIDGMTCASCVSRVEKALVKVPGVTRASVNLATERA
-76 TVREAVAGS
+76 TVDASAGVSASQLADAVKQAGYGATPTAS
-85 DAMAAQGKHEGSPG
+85 DTDVPARVPTLPTAPASIE
-99 VAATVLLDIDGMTCA
+99 LDIDGMTCA

-143 VEASADVSAARLVE
+143 VDASNDVSAAQLAD
-157 AVEQAGYQAT
+157 AV
-167 PVEPAP
+167 
-173 SAATLESVDHKAAHS
+173 K
-188 VELDIDG
+188 
-195 MTCASCVSRVE
+195 
-206 KALEKVPGVT
+206 
-216 HASVNLATERA
+216 
-227 TVEASADVSAARL
+227 
-240 VEAVEQAG
+240 
-248 YQATPIESAR
+248 
-258 AAATSEPVHHK
+258 
-269 AAHSVELDIDG
+269 
-280 MTCASCVSRVEKAL
+280 
-294 EKVPGVTHASVN
+294 
-306 LATERAT
+306 
-313 VEASADVSAARLV
+313 
-326 EAVEQAGYGA
+326 QAGYGA
-336 TPIEPA
+336 TPIAVSARPA
-342 RAAVTSEPADHKAAR
+342 TSAATPASADVE
-357 SIDLDIDG
+357 LDIAG
-365 MTCASCVSRVEKA
+365 MTCASC
-378 LVKVPGVTH
+378 
-387 ASVNLATERATVEA
+387 
-401 SADVSAARLAEA
+401 
-413 VEQAGY
+413 AG
-419 RAAPVE
+419 
-425 SAPSAAASEP
+425 
-435 VHHKAAHSVEF
+435 
-446 DIDGMTCASC
+446 
-456 VSRVEK
+456 RVEK
-462 ALAKVPGVARATVN
+462 ALAAVPGVARATVN
-476 LATERATVEASADVS
+476 LATERASVHG
-491 APRLAEAVEQAGY
+491 AGALDA
-504 HATPVESAP
+504 AT
-513 SAVTSAP
+513 
-520 IDRDATHSI
+520 
-529 DLDIGGMTC
+529 
-538 ASCVSRVEKAL
+538 
-549 EKVPGVT
+549 
-556 HASVNLATERAS
+556 
-568 VRAAGP
+568 
-574 LDVDALIAAVTTAGY
+574 LIAAVTTAGY
-589 RATPA
+589 RA
-594 PAPSPAADANAAASS
+594 S
-609 LPAAPDRDARKRQ
+609 LPAASSASAPAGADLQPASPPQDPDARKRR
-622 EALRERNLVIASAVL
+622 EAIRERNLVIGAAVL

-649 LGIDAMLPG
+649 FGIDLMLPG

-680 WHAVKARAG
+680 WHAVKARTG

-738 EARAKRQTTDAIRA
+738 ESRAKRQTTEAIRA

-760 ARIVDNGV
+760 ARVVEHGV

-774 AQVRVGTIV
+774 SQVRVGTRVGI
-783 SVRPGERLPVDGRV
+783 RPGERVPVDGRIV
-797 VSGRSHVDESLI
+797 LGRSHIDESLI

-867 LVDRVSAVFV
+867 LVDRVSEVFV

-885 LTLVGWLLAGAGAET
+885 LTLVGWLIAGAGTET

-939 KDAQALELAQRA
+939 KDAQALELAQRT

-963 EGKPSVTAFDAVDLP
+963 EGKPSVTAFDAVGVP
-978 RDDALAL
+978 RAEALAL
-985 AAAVQRHSDHPL
+985 AAAVQRQSDHPL
-997 ARAVVAAYDA
+997 ARAVVAAHDA
-1007 QRNAQAAPVATDA
+1007 DVATQGGAAESVVATDA
-1020 RAVAGRGVEARV
+1020 RAVAGRGVEAHVGGQR
-1032 DGRLL
+1032 L

-1048 GIVVPPALDARA
+1048 GIAVPSALDARA

-1068 TISWLMHADAPRAAI
+1068 TISWLMRADAPRAVL

-1100 AALADRHV
+1100 AALSARGV
-1108 ASVLVTGDNRG
+1108 ASALVTGDNRG
-1119 SAAAVAAALGIDEV
+1119 SATAVAAALGIGEV

-1140 DKARVVASLKRE
+1140 DKARVVAELKRT

-1227 LIGVPLAALG
+1227 LVGVPLAALG
-1237 WLNPVIAGA
+1237 LLNPVIAGA

>member
-1 MTESLASASLHTI
+1 MTEPLASAAMQTI
-14 ELGVDGMHCGG
+14 ELTIDGMHCDG

-31 RALAGVPGV
+31 RALAAVPGV
-40 VDATVDL
+40 IEAAVDLDAHAATV
-47 ERQAATITA
+47 TA
-56 RETVEPARL
+56 QETVEPERL
-65 VDAVGAAGYRA
+65 VAAVDAAGYRA
-76 TVREAVAGS
+76 AVREATVEAVATEH
-85 DAMAAQGKHEGSPG
+85 AEHANPR
-99 VAATVLLDIDGMTCA
+99 AATATTALPAPAASIELDIDGMTCA

-143 VEASADVSAARLVE
+143 IDAAPDVSASQLAD
-157 AVEQAGYQAT
+157 AVRQAGYGAT
-167 PVEPAP
+167 PVAAPPAA
-173 SAATLESVDHKAAHS
+173 SRDLEF
-188 VELDIDG
+188 DIEG
-195 MTCASCVSRVE
+195 MTCASCV
-206 KALEKVPGVT
+206 G
-216 HASVNLATERA
+216 
-227 TVEASADVSAARL
+227 
-240 VEAVEQAG
+240 
-248 YQATPIESAR
+248 
-258 AAATSEPVHHK
+258 
-269 AAHSVELDIDG
+269 
-280 MTCASCVSRVEKAL
+280 
-294 EKVPGVTHASVN
+294 
-306 LATERAT
+306 
-313 VEASADVSAARLV
+313 
-326 EAVEQAGYGA
+326 
-336 TPIEPA
+336 
-342 RAAVTSEPADHKAAR
+342 
-357 SIDLDIDG
+357 
-365 MTCASCVSRVEKA
+365 
-378 LVKVPGVTH
+378 
-387 ASVNLATERATVEA
+387 
-401 SADVSAARLAEA
+401 
-413 VEQAGY
+413 
-419 RAAPVE
+419 
-425 SAPSAAASEP
+425 
-435 VHHKAAHSVEF
+435 
-446 DIDGMTCASC
+446 
-456 VSRVEK
+456 RVEK
-462 ALAKVPGVARATVN
+462 ALAAVPGVA
-476 LATERATVEASADVS
+476 
-491 APRLAEAVEQAGY
+491 
-504 HATPVESAP
+504 
-513 SAVTSAP
+513 
-520 IDRDATHSI
+520 
-529 DLDIGGMTC
+529 
-538 ASCVSRVEKAL
+538 
-549 EKVPGVT
+549 

-568 VRAAGP
+568 VHGTGALDAAM
-574 LDVDALIAAVTTAGY
+574 LIAAVATAGY
-589 RATPA
+589 RA
-594 PAPSPAADANAAASS
+594 S
-609 LPAAPDRDARKRQ
+609 LAAAPDAGASADAEARAGEPAQAPDARKRR
-622 EALRERNLVIASAVL
+622 EAIRERNLVIGSAVL
-637 SAPLVAPMLAAP
+637 SAPLVVPMLVGP
-649 LGIDAMLPG
+649 FGVEAMVPG

-680 WHAVKARAG
+680 WHAVKARTG
-689 NMDLLVALGTSAAY
+689 NMDLLVALGTSAAF

-724 SAVIVTLVRFGKWL
+724 SAVIITLVRFGKWL
-738 EARAKRQTTDAIRA
+738 EARAKHQTTEAIRA

-760 ARIVDNGV
+760 ARVVEHGV
-768 ERDVPL
+768 ERDLPL

-783 SVRPGERLPVDGRV
+783 SIRPGERVPVDGRI

-809 TGESLPVPKDDGDAV
+809 TGESLPVPKDDGDPV

-867 LVDRVSAVFV
+867 LVDRVSEVFV

-885 LTLVGWLLAGAGAET
+885 LTLVGWLIAGAGIET
-900 AILNAV
+900 ATLNAV

-951 TVIAFDKTGTLT
+951 TAIAFDKTGTLT
-963 EGKPSVTAFDAVDLP
+963 EGRPSVTAFDAVDIP
-978 RDDALAL
+978 REQALAL
-985 AAAVQRHSDHPL
+985 AAAVQRQSDHPL
-997 ARAVVAAYDA
+997 ARAVVAAHDA
-1007 QRNAQAAPVATDA
+1007 DVVARGGTGSTEVVVADA

-1032 DGRLL
+1032 GGQRL

-1048 GIVVPPALDARA
+1048 GIVVPPELDARA

-1068 TISWLMHADAPRAAI
+1068 TISWLMRADAPRALL

-1088 GDTVKPGARDAI
+1088 GDTVKPGARDAV
-1100 AALADRHV
+1100 AALAARGV

-1119 SAAAVAAALGIDEV
+1119 SAAAVAATLGIGEV

-1140 DKARVVASLKRE
+1140 DKARVVAELKRT
-1152 HGGVVAMVGD
+1152 HGGIVAMVGD

>member
-85 DAMAAQGKHEGSPG
+85 DAMAAQAGHEASPG
-99 VAATVLLDIDGMTCA
+99 AAATVLLDIDGMTCA

-130 TRASVN
+130 THASVN

-143 VEASADVSAARLVE
+143 VEASADVSAAQLVE
-157 AVEQAGYQAT
+157 AVEQAGYGAT
-167 PVEPAP
+167 PIESAPAIAT
-173 SAATLESVDHKAAHS
+173 SAPVDHKAAHS

-206 KALEKVPGVT
+206 KALAKVPGVAHASVNLATERATVEASVDVSAARLVEAVEQAGYGATPIESAPAVATSEPVDHKASHSVELDIDGMTCASCVSRVEKALERVPGVT

-240 VEAVEQAG
+240 AGAVEQAG
-248 YQATPIESAR
+248 YRATPVESAPSAVT
-258 AAATSEPVHHK
+258 AAPIDHK
-269 AAHSVELDIDG
+269 ASHSVELDIDG

-294 EKVPGVTHASVN
+294 AKVPGVTHAWVN

-336 TPIEPA
+336 TPIESA
-342 RAAVTSEPADHKAAR
+342 RAAVTSEP
-357 SIDLDIDG
+357 
-365 MTCASCVSRVEKA
+365 
-378 LVKVPGVTH
+378 
-387 ASVNLATERATVEA
+387 
-401 SADVSAARLAEA
+401 
-413 VEQAGY
+413 
-419 RAAPVE
+419 
-425 SAPSAAASEP
+425 
-435 VHHKAAHSVEF
+435 VHHKAARSVEF

-491 APRLAEAVEQAGY
+491 AARLAGAVEQAGY
-504 HATPVESAP
+504 RATPVESAP
-513 SAVTSAP
+513 STVTSAP
-520 IDRDATHSI
+520 VDRDATHSI

-574 LDVDALIAAVTTAGY
+574 LDVDALITAVTTAGY

-594 PAPSPAADANAAASS
+594 PTPAPSADANAAASS
-609 LPAAPDRDARKRQ
+609 IPTAPDRDARKRQ
-622 EALRERNLVIASAVL
+622 EALRERNLVIAAAVL

-963 EGKPSVTAFDAVDLP
+963 EGKPSVTAFDAVDVP

-1100 AALADRHV
+1100 AALAVRHV